1 MLQDPVHIQT
11 PPPSVQETV
20 KALKTKKEK
29 LLFFSKKVVALGLI
43 FFSLYGVYNAVKEII
58 FVLPQISFMGSL
70 INAEKLYM
78 DLLKKAIIISSHL
91 FVDSLYGFSLLIK
104 PLATTKI
111 IHIALGALILIISFI
126 LFKTTA
132 IDSVL
137 YQLPI
142 LPIT

>member
-1 MLQDPVHIQT
+1 MIKDPVYIKP
-11 PPPSVQETV
+11 PPPSIQETV

-43 FFSLYGVYNAVKEII
+43 FFSLYGVYIAVKEII
-58 FVLPQISFMGSL
+58 FVLPQISFMGNL
-70 INAEKLYM
+70 INAQKLYM

-91 FVDSLYGFSLLIK
+91 FLDSFYGFSLLIK
-104 PLATTKI
+104 PMAATKI
-111 IHIALGALILIISFI
+111 IHIVLGAIIFIISVI

-137 YQLPI
+137 NQLPV

>member
-1 MLQDPVHIQT
+1 MLQNPVHIQT

-29 LLFFSKKVVALGLI
+29 LLFISKKVVALGLI
-43 FFSLYGVYNAVKEII
+43 FFSLYGVYIAVKEII

-70 INAEKLYM
+70 VNAEKLYM

-91 FVDSLYGFSLLIK
+91 FLDSLYGFSLLIK
-104 PLATTKI
+104 PLATTKTVHVI
-111 IHIALGALILIISFI
+111 LGIVIFTISII

-137 YQLPI
+137 HQLPI